1 MISIHPPALLDV
13 ENYKNLDELIQK
25 ATPVVLVKKGK
36 EVVVEPIKKGL
47 FTKPIGT
54 VDVIVPI
61 MHGTNGEDGTIQG
74 YLEMLKIPYAGC
86 DVIGAAVGQDKVVMS
101 IFCRT
106 AGCRSALGSG
116 CMAMNSRRSR
126 KQS

>member
-1 MISIHPPALLDV
+1 M
-13 ENYKNLDELIQK
+13 
-25 ATPVVLVKKGK
+25 
-36 EVVVEPIKKGL
+36 EPIKKGL

-86 DVIGAAVGQDKVVMS
+86 DVIGAAVGQDKVDSAEQRV
-101 IFCRT
+101 
-106 AGCRSALGSG
+106 AGLPLVLAVWP
-116 CMAMNSRRSR
+116 
-126 KQS
+126 